1 MIIILFPSSHFGTT
15 SLIFMCAV
23 LLFLPLPLLLLL
35 RFFLLLFVPFDNAI
49 QLYKIKM
56 CLYINV
62 QNAETIAIVCQ
73 PKRATD
79 RGRDRPQTNNNQTS
93 AIVYYYFL
101 SLLSSSSVF
110 GDLDNLLL
118 WLVCWLRCSLR
129 FIFRRLHLSLI
140 ATTACNNMPKKKPVP
155 SSTLIQHI
163 AKKISSADTLQP
175 RPHFSQIQCV
185 RMCLCVLVLIS
196 VQFFSAFRSSFHV
209 SKIA

>member
-1 MIIILFPSSHFGTT
+1 MCRMPKQLRSCVNRKEPQTEAETDLKQIIIRPRQLFIIT
-15 SLIFMCAV
+15 
-23 LLFLPLPLLLLL
+23 
-35 RFFLLLFVPFDNAI
+35 FF
-49 QLYKIKM
+49 
-56 CLYINV
+56 
-62 QNAETIAIVCQ
+62 
-73 PKRATD
+73 
-79 RGRDRPQTNNNQTS
+79 
-93 AIVYYYFL
+93 

-175 RPHFSQIQCV
+175 RPHF
-185 RMCLCVLVLIS
+185 RK
-196 VQFFSAFRSSFHV
+196 FSACVCACVYSFSYLFSFFQRFVLRFTCRKSH
-209 SKIA
+209 KIH